1 MTSPAAS
8 VPNTASNIA
17 TVMFFIPLSV
27 CDPKEPIKAI
37 PPDILPELNRINIVD
52 KLAPGSR
59 YGIAKWKNAAL
70 QTDSDELLRFPQAP
84 RRRPRTDPVHRYAG
98 QHGWNILAKQEIR

>member
-27 CDPKEPIKAI
+27 CDPKESIKAI
-37 PPDILPELNRINIVD
+37 PPDILPELNRIDIINE
-52 KLAPGSR
+52 LAPGSR
-59 YGIAKWKNAAL
+59 HGISK
-70 QTDSDELLRFPQAP
+70 R
-84 RRRPRTDPVHRYAG
+84 
-98 QHGWNILAKQEIR
+98 